1 MMVVAT
7 PPVPPNELISI
18 NESETSE
25 PQQQQQQRFNGDSS
39 LPPLPP
45 SRYQKQSS
53 RTSTVSEDDQSVTS
67 ASSGLSSKSEERRR
81 RRESWRLEHDA
92 QLKVDGSF
100 PRRNSDSTEDRKAV
114 SERVAQHLGTKSTA
128 SPHTLPPAVSD
139 STRLRSNLLRNLGI
153 SGKGG
158 STPGTPISSPVPGH
172 HRRIQ
177 SQEDPLSSASKIIKN
192 QPKSRP
198 LLSNVRL
205 TEELK
210 YDSDEE
216 SSPPTLS
223 YSRFFGSNKSNEKAS
238 KRNDKPKDQP
248 CEKVT
253 ARRRRLNISDEVLV
267 VPIPMRSEYSNRIK
281 ERMYSGRVE
290 LSENAQRN
298 VVEFEAEGWDASTVL
313 DDENQFYKCPLTG
326 ELIHPVH
333 LAYFNKN
340 EAGLSLDDR

>member
-7 PPVPPNELISI
+7 PRPAHDLTSI
-18 NESETSE
+18 NELETAE
-25 PQQQQQQRFNGDSS
+25 PQQQFNGDSS

-45 SRYQKQSS
+45 RCQKQPSLA
-53 RTSTVSEDDQSVTS
+53 STVSEDDQSVTS
-67 ASSGLSSKSEERRR
+67 AASSKSEERRR
-81 RRESWRLEHDA
+81 RRETWRLEHDA
-92 QLKVDGSF
+92 QLKVEYGSF
-100 PRRNSDSTEDRKAV
+100 HRRNSDSKEDRKAV
-114 SERVAQHLGTKSTA
+114 SERVVRHLGTKSTA

-158 STPGTPISSPVPGH
+158 STPGTPISSPAQGH

-177 SQEDPLSSASKIIKN
+177 SQDDHFSSANKIRN

-198 LLSNVRL
+198 LLSTVRL

-216 SSPPTLS
+216 SPPTLS
-223 YSRFFGSNKSNEKAS
+223 YSLFFGSSKSNEK
-238 KRNDKPKDQP
+238 KNDKPKDQTP
-248 CEKVT
+248 GKVSV
-253 ARRRRLNISDEVLV
+253 RRRRLNISDEVQV

>member
-1 MMVVAT
+1 MISVQRRDSNMMVVAT
-7 PPVPPNELISI
+7 PQPALPNDLISI
-18 NESETSE
+18 NELETAE
-25 PQQQQQQRFNGDSS
+25 PQQQQQQFNGDSS
-39 LPPLPP
+39 LPP
-45 SRYQKQSS
+45 RCQKQPSLA
-53 RTSTVSEDDQSVTS
+53 STVSEDDQSVTS
-67 ASSGLSSKSEERRR
+67 ASSSKSEERRR
-81 RRESWRLEHDA
+81 RRESWRREHDA
-92 QLKVDGSF
+92 QLKVEYGSF
-100 PRRNSDSTEDRKAV
+100 HRRNSEEDRKAV
-114 SERVAQHLGTKSTA
+114 SERVVQHLGTKSTA

-158 STPGTPISSPVPGH
+158 STPVSSPAQRH

-177 SQEDPLSSASKIIKN
+177 SQEDPFSSSNKIRN

-198 LLSNVRL
+198 LLSSVRL

-210 YDSDEE
+210 YDSDDEE

-223 YSRFFGSNKSNEKAS
+223 YSLFFGSNKSNEK
-238 KRNDKPKDQP
+238 RNDKPTDQP
-248 CEKVT
+248 RGKVS
-253 ARRRRLNISDEVLV
+253 ARRRRLNISDEVQV
-267 VPIPMRSEYSNRIK
+267 VPIPMRSEYSSRIK